1 MSVTKTKR
9 PSVPWLLLMFRLP
22 ARRASL
28 RVSVW
33 RKLQRYG
40 ALAWKN
46 SAYVLPRS
54 PANFEKLQWL
64 AAEVRKARGEA
75 WVVEVAR
82 IGGWSDKEMIA
93 LFTEA
98 RTHDYDRLIRDI
110 RLALRPSRRNIR
122 PHSLANLNRRLGEIV
137 AIDSFGCPRRKGAE
151 EALKELEA
159 RLRRALTAPAEPG
172 GRKRLEYRRQV
183 WMTRPHPEVDRVAS
197 AWLIRQFIDPDARF
211 VFSPDLDAH
220 AGAVRYDMFE
230 GEFTHIGDACTFEV
244 LLQRFELE
252 DKRLRRIS
260 QIVHDADLEDEKFGR
275 PEGRLLDLIF
285 KGWAKMGW
293 PDDEILKQGFK
304 VYEALYTTLEA

>member
-82 IGGWSDKEMIA
+82 IGGLSDQEVIA
-93 LFTEA
+93 HFTEA
-98 RTHDYDRLIRDI
+98 RDAEDDRLIWDI
-110 RLALRPSRRNIR
+110 PVALR
-122 PHSLANLNRRLGEIV
+122 H
-137 AIDSFGCPRRKGAE
+137 
-151 EALKELEA
+151 
-159 RLRRALTAPAEPG
+159 
-172 GRKRLEYRRQV
+172 
-183 WMTRPHPEVDRVAS
+183 
-197 AWLIRQFIDPDARF
+197 
-211 VFSPDLDAH
+211 
-220 AGAVRYDMFE
+220 
-230 GEFTHIGDACTFEV
+230 
-244 LLQRFELE
+244 
-252 DKRLRRIS
+252 
-260 QIVHDADLEDEKFGR
+260 
-275 PEGRLLDLIF
+275 
-285 KGWAKMGW
+285 
-293 PDDEILKQGFK
+293 
-304 VYEALYTTLEA
+304 

>member
-82 IGGWSDKEMIA
+82 IGGW
-93 LFTEA
+93 
-98 RTHDYDRLIRDI
+98 
-110 RLALRPSRRNIR
+110 
-122 PHSLANLNRRLGEIV
+122 
-137 AIDSFGCPRRKGAE
+137 GAE
-151 EALKELEA
+151 K
-159 RLRRALTAPAEPG
+159 
-172 GRKRLEYRRQV
+172 
-183 WMTRPHPEVDRVAS
+183 MS
-197 AWLIRQFIDPDARF
+197 
-211 VFSPDLDAH
+211 
-220 AGAVRYDMFE
+220 
-230 GEFTHIGDACTFEV
+230 V
-244 LLQRFELE
+244 LLTQVRAH
-252 DKRLRRIS
+252 DHDRPIGGSRVGLRSVR
-260 QIVHDADLEDEKFGR
+260 A
-275 PEGRLLDLIF
+275 
-285 KGWAKMGW
+285 
-293 PDDEILKQGFK
+293 
-304 VYEALYTTLEA
+304 

>member
-82 IGGWSDKEMIA
+82 IGGLSGQKKIGLLNE
-93 LFTEA
+93 TP
-98 RTHDYDRLIRDI
+98 THHHDRLIRDS
-110 RLALRPSRRNIR
+110 RVALRASRR
-122 PHSLANLNRRLGEIV
+122 
-137 AIDSFGCPRRKGAE
+137 
-151 EALKELEA
+151 
-159 RLRRALTAPAEPG
+159 
-172 GRKRLEYRRQV
+172 
-183 WMTRPHPEVDRVAS
+183 
-197 AWLIRQFIDPDARF
+197 
-211 VFSPDLDAH
+211 
-220 AGAVRYDMFE
+220 
-230 GEFTHIGDACTFEV
+230 
-244 LLQRFELE
+244 
-252 DKRLRRIS
+252 
-260 QIVHDADLEDEKFGR
+260 
-275 PEGRLLDLIF
+275 
-285 KGWAKMGW
+285 
-293 PDDEILKQGFK
+293 
-304 VYEALYTTLEA
+304 